1 LSLTQCIC
9 FAEIGKQILA
19 KRNSERTS
27 VNASSPSQTQEGSK
41 VTENE
46 SESDSDL
53 RAIRESIIPREEVEE
68 FEGDR
73 SSDLEEDLAS
83 SQQKP
88 TQNDSVNLKLAQ
100 NFMFENSGLTQQQIL
115 DVIQYQKA
123 VEGEVQQKRECFL
136 SPDQPST
143 SGMGNKVVALQ
154 DLTDTLT
161 CSKIQDKVGEAS
173 GSSTGVSSMGEAS
186 SNRASVSSA
195 PEASSN
201 RTSVSNTAEASS
213 CMSVVSTAE
222 ASSNRTSV
230 SNTAEA
236 SSNRTGI
243 SNTTEAS
250 SCITVVSNTVDASSN
265 RTGISNTT
273 EASCSMADVS
283 NTAEANCSKTG
294 DSNTAEASCS
304 MTGVSNTAEASSNRT
319 DVSNIA
325 EVSCSEISVSNT
337 AEAICSGTDVSI
349 MFDGSCSRIG
359 VSSLLH
365 KWKGNALN
373 GETINKNSS
382 TGSQGVSITWR
393 DNISVPV
400 LSPAG
405 NRRKDSNYE
414 SEQLNSD
421 SDSDTGFVEVTNT
434 RTLPVQ
440 STVSE
445 KNTLEVL
452 IESDKIPEIEDD
464 IFADIFCSQ
473 TCERIS
479 EINDKLQDDNIQT
492 GFGGRENVT
501 FDKEVISSGINDSE
515 EASESKLMKAKE
527 LVGNTV
533 NQNDCKEKDFKV
545 EKNVNTSSGI
555 EPEEI
560 AEKPQVMEQV
570 TTTMLSSEEL
580 QKLQVQILLLCLFV
594 PLVYL
599 LMHFQLHR

>member
-27 VNASSPSQTQEGSK
+27 VNASSASQTQEGSK

-115 DVIQYQKA
+115 DVIQYQNA

-161 CSKIQDKVGEAS
+161 CSRIQDKVGEAS

-195 PEASSN
+195 PEVSSN

-222 ASSNRTSV
+222 ASSNRT
-230 SNTAEA
+230 
-236 SSNRTGI
+236 
-243 SNTTEAS
+243 
-250 SCITVVSNTVDASSN
+250 VVSNSVDASSN

-273 EASCSMADVS
+273 EASCSMTDVSNTAEASSNRTDVS

-294 DSNTAEASCS
+294 DSNTAEASS
-304 MTGVSNTAEASSNRT
+304 NRTGVSN
-319 DVSNIA
+319 IG

-349 MFDGSCSRIG
+349 MVDGSCSRIG

-365 KWKGNALN
+365 KWEGNALN
-373 GETINKNSS
+373 DENINKNSS

-440 STVSE
+440 STLSG

-501 FDKEVISSGINDSE
+501 FHKEVISSGINDSE

-545 EKNVNTSSGI
+545 EKNVNTNSGI
-555 EPEEI
+555 EREEI

-580 QKLQVQILLLCLFV
+580 QKLQVQTLLLCLFV
-594 PLVYL
+594 DALSVAQVTY
-599 LMHFQLHR
+599 HVIGG